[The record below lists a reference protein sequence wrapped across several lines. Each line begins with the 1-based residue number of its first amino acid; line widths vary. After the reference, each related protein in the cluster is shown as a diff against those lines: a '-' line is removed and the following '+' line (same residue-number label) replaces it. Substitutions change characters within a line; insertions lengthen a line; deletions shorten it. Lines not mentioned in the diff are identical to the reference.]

1 MRLLRRALVLA
12 LSLPIGL
19 AAQSAAQ
26 PAARRPIT
34 QDDYVRWRSIVQPTL
49 SPDGQWAVYTL
60 TPTVGDGILVA
71 RATVGVTEHQVSRG
85 WTGRPLMSVTGTPF
99 SPQAAQVTG
108 DSKFVL
114 FLRYPAKAAMDS
126 ARARR
131 ARPADQPKNALGIL
145 ALADGAV
152 TTIDRV
158 RGFKLARDGGR
169 YVAYQL
175 EADSAP
181 APRGGATRGAERGAD
196 SATTPAKKKDAG
208 APLVLRELATGTEVR
223 IEGVTDYVLDRG
235 EKWLLYAVAGADSL
249 KVDGVYARHLAT
261 GTVTPLKQGT
271 GNYRALALDETGA
284 QAAFVTD
291 ADEWTATTPRMALYH
306 AALAAPKPLA
316 ATLAVA
322 AGAMGDSLRVSD
334 RGVEFVRAG
343 GVVRFGVARVL
354 PDSIPADSLA
364 ERAVVDL
371 WHWRDARPQPMQKL
385 QAAQDRTRS
394 LPATY
399 TVATRQ
405 MRRLGSDSIPTV
417 TLADDGRLGLAVTDV
432 PYEMD
437 AIAGDDAADVYL
449 ITTATGAMRRVATRV
464 RHGASLSPAAKYVAW
479 FADSSWLVHDVATG
493 RVRDLTAAIPRVRFD
508 QETHD
513 TPDRPSPW
521 GIAGWTTGDAR
532 VLIYDR
538 YDIWEVDP
546 AGLVAPRNL
555 TDGVGRAEQLTFR
568 VVDLDDDRRAIDP
581 AQPLLLR
588 AFDNVTKQAGF
599 YRDRVGA
606 TALPARIVMAPKSWP
621 VLVKA
626 RKAEQYLVA
635 RADYREYPDLWTGPA
650 LDAVTRISN
659 AMPEQ
664 AQYRWGDV
672 ELVKWTN
679 ADGVPMEGLLYTPE
693 GFDPAKKY
701 PMITYFY
708 EQLSDGLYGYVRP
721 AGRNVVNAPV
731 YTALGYLVF
740 MPNIHYTP
748 GYPGPSAVKSI
759 VPGVQSL
766 IARGIADPARL
777 GITGQSWGGYQT
789 AYVITETNLFAAA
802 VPNATVVNMTS
813 AYGGI
818 RWESGVERAVVNYER
833 GQSRIGG
840 SLWEYPERYLENS
853 PLFKLDR
860 VRTPVLFMANDA
872 DGAVPWYQGIEF
884 FVAMRRLGKEAY
896 MVNYNGD
903 AHNPRKYANQKD
915 IDRRMQEFFAA
926 KLLGAPEP
934 EWMRRGIPFL
944 ERGRDQF
951 PRP

>member
-12 LSLPIGL
+12 LWLPIGL

-34 QDDYVRWRSIVQPTL
+34 QDDYDRWRSIVQPTL
-49 SPDGQWAVYTL
+49 SPDGRWAVYTL

-71 RATVGVTEHQVSRG
+71 RATVGVTEHRVARG

-158 RGFKLARDGGR
+158 RGFKVARDGGR

-175 EADSAP
+175 EADSAA

-235 EKWLLYAVAGADSL
+235 EKWLVYAVAGADSL

-306 AALAAPKPLA
+306 ATLAAPKPLA

-322 AGAMGDSLRVSD
+322 AGAVGDSLRVSD

-343 GVVRFGVARVL
+343 GVVRFGIAHVL

-449 ITTATGAMRRVATRV
+449 ITTATGAMRRVATRI

-538 YDIWEVDP
+538 YDVWEVDP

-588 AFDNVTKQAGF
+588 TFDNVTKQAGF

-693 GFDPAKKY
+693 GFDP
-701 PMITYFY
+701 
-708 EQLSDGLYGYVRP
+708 
-721 AGRNVVNAPV
+721 
-731 YTALGYLVF
+731 
-740 MPNIHYTP
+740 
-748 GYPGPSAVKSI
+748 
-759 VPGVQSL
+759 
-766 IARGIADPARL
+766 
-777 GITGQSWGGYQT
+777 
-789 AYVITETNLFAAA
+789 
-802 VPNATVVNMTS
+802 
-813 AYGGI
+813 
-818 RWESGVERAVVNYER
+818 
-833 GQSRIGG
+833 
-840 SLWEYPERYLENS
+840 
-853 PLFKLDR
+853 
-860 VRTPVLFMANDA
+860 
-872 DGAVPWYQGIEF
+872 
-884 FVAMRRLGKEAY
+884 
-896 MVNYNGD
+896 
-903 AHNPRKYANQKD
+903 
-915 IDRRMQEFFAA
+915 
-926 KLLGAPEP
+926 
-934 EWMRRGIPFL
+934 
-944 ERGRDQF
+944 
-951 PRP
+951 